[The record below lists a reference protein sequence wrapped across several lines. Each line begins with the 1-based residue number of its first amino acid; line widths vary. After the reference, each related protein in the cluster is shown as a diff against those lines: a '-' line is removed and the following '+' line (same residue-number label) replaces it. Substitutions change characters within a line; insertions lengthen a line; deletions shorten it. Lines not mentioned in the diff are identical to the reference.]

1 VGEYAEVDKDGH
13 GMPIEVICPGDDYWP
28 LPWYFRSYSNVRW
41 ANKVSKETN
50 LAPLILA
57 SPSVEADLAEKL
69 YDESIPFEQRQ
80 MYVYL
85 FDKPYYV
92 WLRPQVELL
101 GFVRKDL
108 WEACQAATAPDPN
121 SLVEKASEK

>member
-1 VGEYAEVDKDGH
+1 VH
-13 GMPIEVICPGDDYWP
+13 
-28 LPWYFRSYSNVRW
+28 
-41 ANKVSKETN
+41 KETD

-57 SPSVEADLAEKL
+57 SPSVEADLTEKL
-69 YDESIPFEQRQ
+69 YDEAIPFEQRQ

-108 WEACQAATAPDPN
+108 WEARQATTAPDPN
-121 SLVEKASEK
+121 SLVGKASEK